1 MEKKMTLD
9 IQKYKKFAFMQLQGR
24 WKPAVL
30 GTLISVLL
38 LFVFSYFQ
46 TKTPGINYAELMTV
60 PSEQLFSMLQESA
73 SGSSLYFILDII
85 ETIVDFIVEMVLV
98 SFFLI
103 FSRSPD
109 PVSLKNYFDGY
120 NKWAR
125 AILCGLWKLLWTF
138 LWGLLAIP
146 LIVIFVIIIS
156 CFSNFDGP
164 DSVNYTICMILL
176 LIGFIPM
183 FIKTIEYSFA
193 FFFAAEFPE
202 VGIRKSLRLSITI
215 AKGHRW
221 EIFVLNIS
229 FIGWFILSIL
239 TFAIG
244 FLWCLPYYYMTLTNA
259 YHALLQDAL
268 ETGKIKPEELNS

>member
-1 MEKKMTLD
+1 MTLD

-30 GTLISVLL
+30 GTFISILL
-38 LFVFSYFQ
+38 LFIFSFFQ
-46 TKTPGINYAELMTV
+46 SKTPTINYSELMTV
-60 PSEQLFSMLQESA
+60 PSEQLLSALQESA
-73 SGSSLYFILDII
+73 SGSGVGFIL
-85 ETIVDFIVEMVLV
+85 ELLKTIVDFIVEMVLV

-109 PVSLKNYFDGY
+109 PVSLKDYFEGY

-125 AILCGLWKLLWTF
+125 AILCGLWKLLWSF

-146 LIVIFVIIIS
+146 LIVIFVIVMS
-156 CFSNFDGP
+156 CFSTFSGSDT
-164 DSVNYTICMILL
+164 VNYSICTFLL
-176 LIGFIPM
+176 FLGFIPM
-183 FIKTIEYSFA
+183 FIKMIEYSFS

-202 VGIRKSLRLSITI
+202 IGIRKSLRLSITI

-229 FIGWFILSIL
+229 FIGWVLLSIL
-239 TFAIG
+239 TCGVG
-244 FLWCLPYYYMTLTNA
+244 FLWSLPYYYMTLTNA

-268 ETGKIKPEELNS
+268 ESGKIKPEEWNS

>member
-1 MEKKMTLD
+1 MTLD

-30 GTLISVLL
+30 GTLISILL
-38 LFVFSYFQ
+38 LFIFSFFQ
-46 TKTPGINYAELMTV
+46 SKSPTINYSELMTV
-60 PSEQLFSMLQESA
+60 PSEQLLSALNESA
-73 SGSSLYFILDII
+73 SGSGVGFIL
-85 ETIVDFIVEMVLV
+85 ELLKTIVDFIVEMVLV

-109 PVSLKNYFDGY
+109 PVSLKDYFEGY

-125 AILCGLWKLLWTF
+125 AILCGLWKLLWSF

-146 LIVIFVIIIS
+146 LIVIFVIIMS
-156 CFSNFDGP
+156 CFSTFSGSDT
-164 DSVNYTICMILL
+164 VNYSICTFLL
-176 LIGFIPM
+176 FLGFIPM
-183 FIKTIEYSFA
+183 FIKMIEYSFS

-229 FIGWFILSIL
+229 FIGWVLLSIL
-239 TFAIG
+239 TCGVG
-244 FLWCLPYYYMTLTNA
+244 FLWSLPYYYMTLTNA

-268 ETGKIKPEELNS
+268 ENGKILPEDLN

>member
-1 MEKKMTLD
+1 MTLD

-30 GTLISVLL
+30 GTLISILL
-38 LFVFSYFQ
+38 LFIFSFFQ
-46 TKTPGINYAELMTV
+46 SKTPTINYSELMTV
-60 PSEQLFSMLQESA
+60 PSEQLLSALQESA
-73 SGSSLYFILDII
+73 SGSGVGFIL
-85 ETIVDFIVEMVLV
+85 ELLKTIVDFIVEMVLV

-109 PVSLKNYFDGY
+109 PVSLKDYFEGY

-146 LIVIFVIIIS
+146 LVVIFVIVIS
-156 CFSNFDGP
+156 CFSNFSGSDTL
-164 DSVNYTICMILL
+164 NYTICYILL
-176 LIGFIPM
+176 FIGFIPM
-183 FIKTIEYSFA
+183 FIKMIEYSFS

-202 VGIRKSLRLSITI
+202 IGIRKSLRLSITI

-229 FIGWFILSIL
+229 FIGWVLLSIL
-239 TFAIG
+239 TCGVG
-244 FLWCLPYYYMTLTNA
+244 FLWSLPYYYMTITNA

>member
-1 MEKKMTLD
+1 MTLD

-30 GTLISVLL
+30 GTLISILL
-38 LFVFSYFQ
+38 LFIFSFFQ
-46 TKTPGINYAELMTV
+46 SKTPTINYSELMTV
-60 PSEQLFSMLQESA
+60 PSEQLLSALQESA
-73 SGSSLYFILDII
+73 SGSGVGFIL
-85 ETIVDFIVEMVLV
+85 ELLKTIVDFIVEMVLV

-109 PVSLKNYFDGY
+109 PVSLKDYFEGY

-146 LIVIFVIIIS
+146 LVVIFVIVIS
-156 CFSNFDGP
+156 CFSNFSGSDTL
-164 DSVNYTICMILL
+164 NYTICYFLL
-176 LIGFIPM
+176 FIGFIPM
-183 FIKTIEYSFA
+183 FIKMIEYSFS

-202 VGIRKSLRLSITI
+202 IGIRKSLRLSITI

-229 FIGWFILSIL
+229 FIGWVLLSIL
-239 TFAIG
+239 TCGVG
-244 FLWCLPYYYMTLTNA
+244 FLWSLPYYYMTITNA

>member
-1 MEKKMTLD
+1 MTLD

-30 GTLISVLL
+30 GTLISILL
-38 LFVFSYFQ
+38 LFIFSFFQ
-46 TKTPGINYAELMTV
+46 SKSPTINYSELMTV
-60 PSEQLFSMLQESA
+60 PSEQLLSALQESA
-73 SGSSLYFILDII
+73 SGSGVGFIL
-85 ETIVDFIVEMVLV
+85 ELLKTIVDFIVEMVLV

-109 PVSLKNYFDGY
+109 PVSLKDYFEGY

-146 LIVIFVIIIS
+146 LIVIFVIVMS
-156 CFSNFDGP
+156 CFSTFSGSDT
-164 DSVNYTICMILL
+164 VNYSICTFLL
-176 LIGFIPM
+176 FLGFIPM
-183 FIKTIEYSFA
+183 FIKMIEYSFS

-229 FIGWFILSIL
+229 FIGWVLLSIL
-239 TFAIG
+239 TCGLG
-244 FLWCLPYYYMTLTNA
+244 FLWSLPYYYMTLTNA

-268 ETGKIKPEELNS
+268 ESGKIKPEELNS

>member
-1 MEKKMTLD
+1 MTLD

-30 GTLISVLL
+30 GTFISILL
-38 LFVFSYFQ
+38 LFIFSFFQ
-46 TKTPGINYAELMTV
+46 SKTPTINYSELMTV
-60 PSEQLFSMLQESA
+60 PSEQLLSALQESA
-73 SGSSLYFILDII
+73 GGSGVGFIL
-85 ETIVDFIVEMVLV
+85 ELLKTIVDFIVEMVLV

-109 PVSLKNYFDGY
+109 PVSLKDYFEGY

-125 AILCGLWKLLWTF
+125 AILCGLWKLLWSF

-146 LIVIFVIIIS
+146 LIVIFVIVMS
-156 CFSNFDGP
+156 CFSTFSGSDTL
-164 DSVNYTICMILL
+164 NYTICYFLL
-176 LIGFIPM
+176 FIGFIPM
-183 FIKTIEYSFA
+183 FIKMIEYSFS

-202 VGIRKSLRLSITI
+202 IGIRKSLRLSITI

-229 FIGWFILSIL
+229 FIGWVLLSIL
-239 TFAIG
+239 TCGVG
-244 FLWCLPYYYMTLTNA
+244 FLWSLPYYYMTLTNA

-268 ETGKIKPEELNS
+268 ESGKIKPEELNS

>member
-1 MEKKMTLD
+1 MTLD

-30 GTLISVLL
+30 GTLISILL
-38 LFVFSYFQ
+38 LFIFSFFQ
-46 TKTPGINYAELMTV
+46 SKSPTINYSELMTV
-60 PSEQLFSMLQESA
+60 PSEQLLSALQESA
-73 SGSSLYFILDII
+73 SGSGVGFIL
-85 ETIVDFIVEMVLV
+85 ELLKTIVDFIVEMVLV

-109 PVSLKNYFDGY
+109 PVSLKDYFEGY

-125 AILCGLWKLLWTF
+125 AILCGLWKLLWSF

-146 LIVIFVIIIS
+146 LIVIFVIVMS
-156 CFSNFDGP
+156 CFSTFSGSDT
-164 DSVNYTICMILL
+164 VNYSICTFLL
-176 LIGFIPM
+176 FLGFIPM
-183 FIKTIEYSFA
+183 FIKMIEYSFS

-229 FIGWFILSIL
+229 FIGWVLLSIL
-239 TFAIG
+239 TCGVG
-244 FLWCLPYYYMTLTNA
+244 FLWSLPYYYMTLTNA

-268 ETGKIKPEELNS
+268 ESGKIKPEELNS

>member
-1 MEKKMTLD
+1 MTLD

-30 GTLISVLL
+30 GTFISILL
-38 LFVFSYFQ
+38 LFIFSFFQ
-46 TKTPGINYAELMTV
+46 SKTPTINYSELMTV
-60 PSEQLFSMLQESA
+60 PSEQLLSALQESA
-73 SGSSLYFILDII
+73 SGSGVGFIL
-85 ETIVDFIVEMVLV
+85 ELLKTIVDFIVEMVLV

-109 PVSLKNYFDGY
+109 PVSLKDYFEGY

-125 AILCGLWKLLWTF
+125 AILCGLWKLLWSF

-146 LIVIFVIIIS
+146 LNVIFVIVMS
-156 CFSNFDGP
+156 CFSTFSGSDT
-164 DSVNYTICMILL
+164 VNYSICTFLL
-176 LIGFIPM
+176 FLGFIPM
-183 FIKTIEYSFA
+183 FIKMIEYSFS

-202 VGIRKSLRLSITI
+202 IGIRKSLRLSITI

-229 FIGWFILSIL
+229 FIGWVLLSIL
-239 TFAIG
+239 TCGVG
-244 FLWCLPYYYMTLTNA
+244 FLWSLPYYYMTFTNA
-259 YHALLQDAL
+259 YHAL
-268 ETGKIKPEELNS
+268 

>member
-1 MEKKMTLD
+1 MTLD
-9 IQKYKKFAFMQLQGR
+9 IQKYKKFAFIQLQGR

-30 GTLISVLL
+30 GTFISILL
-38 LFVFSYFQ
+38 LFIFSFFQ
-46 TKTPGINYAELMTV
+46 SKTPTINYSELMTV
-60 PSEQLFSMLQESA
+60 PSEQLLSALQESA
-73 SGSSLYFILDII
+73 GGSGVGFIL
-85 ETIVDFIVEMVLV
+85 ELLKTIVDFIVEMVLV

-109 PVSLKNYFDGY
+109 PVSLKDYFEGY

-125 AILCGLWKLLWTF
+125 AILCGLWKLLWSF
-138 LWGLLAIP
+138 LRGLLAIP

-202 VGIRKSLRLSITI
+202 VGIRTSLRLSITI

-229 FIGWFILSIL
+229 FIGWVLLSIL
-239 TFAIG
+239 TCGVG
-244 FLWCLPYYYMTLTNA
+244 FLWSLPYYYMTLTNA

-268 ETGKIKPEELNS
+268 ESGKIKPEELNS

>member
-1 MEKKMTLD
+1 MTLD
-9 IQKYKKFAFMQLQGR
+9 IPKYKKFAFMQLQGR

-30 GTLISVLL
+30 GTLISILL
-38 LFVFSYFQ
+38 LFIFSFFQ
-46 TKTPGINYAELMTV
+46 SKSPTINYSELMTV
-60 PSEQLFSMLQESA
+60 PSEQLLSALQESA
-73 SGSSLYFILDII
+73 SGSGVGFIL
-85 ETIVDFIVEMVLV
+85 ELLKTIVDFIVEMVLV

-109 PVSLKNYFDGY
+109 PVSLKDYFEGY

-146 LIVIFVIIIS
+146 LVVIFVIVMS
-156 CFSNFDGP
+156 CFSTFSGSDT
-164 DSVNYTICMILL
+164 VNYSICTFLL
-176 LIGFIPM
+176 FLGFIPM
-183 FIKTIEYSFA
+183 FIKMIEYSFS

-229 FIGWFILSIL
+229 FIGWVLLSIL
-239 TFAIG
+239 TCGVG
-244 FLWCLPYYYMTLTNA
+244 FLWSFPYYYMTLTNA

>member
-1 MEKKMTLD
+1 MTLD

-30 GTLISVLL
+30 GTFISILL
-38 LFVFSYFQ
+38 LFIFSFFQ
-46 TKTPGINYAELMTV
+46 SKTPTINYSELMTV
-60 PSEQLFSMLQESA
+60 PSEQLLSALQESA
-73 SGSSLYFILDII
+73 SGSGVGFIL
-85 ETIVDFIVEMVLV
+85 ELLKTIVDFIVEMVLV

-109 PVSLKNYFDGY
+109 PVSLKDYFEGY

-125 AILCGLWKLLWTF
+125 AILCGLWKLLWSF

-146 LIVIFVIIIS
+146 LIVIFVIVMS
-156 CFSNFDGP
+156 CFSTFSGSDT
-164 DSVNYTICMILL
+164 VNYSICTFLL
-176 LIGFIPM
+176 FLGFIPM
-183 FIKTIEYSFA
+183 FIKMIEYSFS

-202 VGIRKSLRLSITI
+202 IGIRKSLRLSITI

-229 FIGWFILSIL
+229 FIGWVLLSIL
-239 TFAIG
+239 TCGVG
-244 FLWCLPYYYMTLTNA
+244 FLWSLPYYYMTLTNA

-268 ETGKIKPEELNS
+268 ESGKIKPEELNS